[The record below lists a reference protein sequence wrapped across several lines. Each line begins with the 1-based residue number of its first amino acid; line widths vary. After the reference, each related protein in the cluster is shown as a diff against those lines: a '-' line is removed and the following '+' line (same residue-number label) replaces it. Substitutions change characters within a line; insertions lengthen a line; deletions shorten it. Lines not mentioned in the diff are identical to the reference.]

1 MGGWAEQPR
10 PAQVLSQ
17 RFGFRKPDFP
27 SLQEQ
32 ITVVDIAM
40 ETDGANMNEVNEAQ
54 EGLVVFLV
62 KYIFYLSL
70 HTKKYYEC
78 SVFNHLETSAPFC
91 LFMV

>member
-1 MGGWAEQPR
+1 MGGAAPTGSGALTES
-10 PAQVLSQ
+10 QVCFQKL
-17 RFGFRKPDFP
+17 DFP
-27 SLQEQ
+27 SLQQ
-32 ITVVDIAM
+32 QLKVVDIDM
-40 ETDGANMNEVNEAQ
+40 ETDGANVNEVNEVWW
-54 EGLVVFLV
+54 GFLV

>member
-1 MGGWAEQPR
+1 MGGAGS
-10 PAQVLSQ
+10 VS
-17 RFGFRKPDFP
+17 GRK
-27 SLQEQ
+27 
-32 ITVVDIAM
+32 IVDIAM
-40 ETDGANMNEVNEAQ
+40 ETYLATVKEVSEAQ
-54 EGLVVFLV
+54 EGLVVAFFLV

>member
-1 MGGWAEQPR
+1 MGGAAPTGSGAVTES
-10 PAQVLSQ
+10 QVWFQ
-17 RFGFRKPDFP
+17 KPDFP